1 MPERIKAIP
10 HRDDGVHLLSGL
22 ILLLL
27 IAACA
32 PISRLPA
39 PDTDNLRAA
48 QLSVGQKMYFRAW
61 NTTSHA
67 APILLIHGIPD
78 SSLSWEATAVAL
90 SATHPVYAVD
100 LAGYGFSNWP
110 EGYDLSLKAQAGYVR
125 ELINKLALRNLIV
138 AGHDIGGGVAQ
149 LLAVQERTPVRDLI
163 LINSVIGT
171 HWPAFEVR
179 MLSLPVLGYG
189 TFTLLEEPIWYYM
202 LYKGFYDDSK
212 LTAAVV
218 AHYRGEY
225 QGPAGRRRLVRNARA
240 LDNTD
245 LGSLSNAITTLPT
258 PTLILWARE
267 DRFLDSSPA
276 QRLCAT
282 LRDCRFAF
290 IEHAGHF
297 VPDEKPEEIARRI
310 LDFLRS

>member
-10 HRDDGVHLLSGL
+10 HRDGGEYLLSGL

-32 PISRLPA
+32 PIPRLPA
-39 PDTDNLRAA
+39 PSTDNLRAA

-61 NTTSHA
+61 NTTSRA

-110 EGYDLSLKAQAGYVR
+110 DGYDFSIKAQAGYVR
-125 ELINKLALRNLIV
+125 ELINKLALRDVVV

-149 LLAVQERTPVRDLI
+149 LLAAQNRTPVRGLI

-171 HWPAFEVR
+171 HWPVFEVR
-179 MLSLPVLGYG
+179 MLRLPLLGYG
-189 TFTLLEEPIWYYM
+189 TFSLLEDPIWYYM
-202 LYKGFYDDSK
+202 LHKGFYDDSK
-212 LTAAVV
+212 LTAPVV

-240 LDNTD
+240 LDNAD
-245 LGSLSNAITTLPT
+245 LGSLSNAINTLPI

-267 DRFLDSSPA
+267 DRFLDSAPA
-276 QRLCAT
+276 EHLCSI
-282 LRDCRFAF
+282 LPNCRFEF
-290 IEHAGHF
+290 IERAGHF
-297 VPDEKPEEIARRI
+297 VPDEQPAEIARRI
-310 LDFLRS
+310 QEFLRD